1 MNSWMH
7 VVGWTLI
14 HFAWQGAVVGL
25 LAAGTLRLCQR
36 RSANARYAIACAAL
50 MTMLASSVI
59 TAGMLRS
66 PDVAVGPTVIE
77 PEAVT
82 SPTALSTLTG
92 STTNDDVTLGR
103 GAWDRV
109 DAL

>member
-36 RSANARYAIACAAL
+36 RAHVL
-50 MTMLASSVI
+50 
-59 TAGMLRS
+59 
-66 PDVAVGPTVIE
+66 E
-77 PEAVT
+77 PLLHLINWHK
-82 SPTALSTLTG
+82 SI
-92 STTNDDVTLGR
+92 
-103 GAWDRV
+103 
-109 DAL
+109 